1 MNYFAIKFGREP
13 LLCTLFMIT
22 LLSYSSLVMGG
33 DFQNAAVRG
42 DLVKVTALLKANPN
56 LSVARDSMGLT
67 PLHYAAATGRDD
79 VAAFL
84 LDNHAD
90 VNAMD
95 DNGLTPLH
103 YAAAFG
109 RMGVPEL
116 LLARKADVNAKDN
129 RGRTPLFYAETTH
142 HQSVAQFLREHG
154 GLE

>member
-1 MNYFAIKFGREP
+1 MVIVGR
-13 LLCTLFMIT
+13 CR
-22 LLSYSSLVMGG
+22 SLEVDHG
-33 DFQNAAVRG
+33 NAAVNLCDEIHDAAKAG
-42 DLVKVTALLKANPN
+42 DLAKVTALLKANPN
-56 LSVARDSMGLT
+56 LSKARDGIGLT

-84 LDNHAD
+84 LDNNAD

-129 RGRTPLFYAETTH
+129 RGRTPLFYAESTH

-154 GLE
+154 GHE